1 MARPLVVEITSR
13 LQNPQGFD
21 RIDDMQRRMK
31 SFRPIFNDIRSDL
44 EKEWSNNFKTEGGNY
59 GGWKPLSPKYAAWRG
74 SAGPILIRSGQL
86 FNSVR
91 SLHGAPNDIK
101 DDEAYFGT
109 NIEYAKFHQYGTT
122 KMPKRPIIFEP
133 RNAANK
139 WGKWAVKYIADG
151 ETFGIKG

>member
-133 RNAANK
+133 NNVANK

>member
-1 MARPLVVEITSR
+1 MARPMIVEITSR
-13 LQNPQGFD
+13 LENPQGFD
-21 RIDDMQRRMK
+21 KIDDMQRRMK
-31 SFRPIFNDIRSDL
+31 SFRPIFNDVRQDL
-44 EKEWSNNFKTEGGNY
+44 EEAWTKNFDTQGGHY

-74 SAGPILIRSGQL
+74 SPEPILIRSG
-86 FNSVR
+86 
-91 SLHGAPNDIK
+91 
-101 DDEAYFGT
+101 T
-109 NIEYAKFHQYGTT
+109 N

>member
-1 MARPLVVEITSR
+1 MARPKVVEIISR

-21 RIDDMQRRMK
+21 KIDDMQRRMK
-31 SFRPIFNDIRSDL
+31 SFRPIFNDVRSDL
-44 EKEWSNNFKTEGGNY
+44 EKEWSNNFETEGGNY
-59 GGWKPLSPKYAAWRG
+59 GGWRPLSPKYAAWRG
-74 SAGPILIRSGQL
+74 SAGPILIRSGRL

-109 NIEYAKFHQYGTT
+109 NVEYAKFHQYGTT

-133 RNAANK
+133 SNVANK

>member
-109 NIEYAKFHQYGTT
+109 NVEYAKFHQYGTT

-133 RNAANK
+133 SNVANK

>member
-133 RNAANK
+133 SNVANK

>member
-133 RNAANK
+133 NNVADK

>member
-1 MARPLVVEITSR
+1 MARRMIIEITAR
-13 LQNPQGFD
+13 LENPQGFD

-31 SFRPIFNDIRSDL
+31 TFRPIFNDIRSDL
-44 EKEWSNNFKTEGGNY
+44 EEAWSKNFDTEGGHY
-59 GGWKPLSPKYAAWRG
+59 GGWNPLSPKYALWRG
-74 SAGPILIRSGQL
+74 SPGPILIRTERL

-101 DDEAYFGT
+101 DDEAFFGT
-109 NIEYAKFHQYGTT
+109 NVEYAKFHQYGTT

-133 RNAANK
+133 HHASKK
-139 WGKWAVKYIADG
+139 WGGWAAKYIADG